1 MKIKKITPLN
11 TQILTTAEKYKGT
24 EKLKQ
29 DGLILDIQKLAGTI
43 KLHQK
48 VIAVGPMVRN
58 IKPGQTVQ
66 INPSNYMV
74 LEHPEDVD
82 SVREV
87 VKVRNTRTRF
97 RLPTLNLADGEVLIL
112 QERDID
118 FIIDEYEEDEE

>member
-1 MKIKKITPLN
+1 
-11 TQILTTAEKYKGT
+11 
-24 EKLKQ
+24 
-29 DGLILDIQKLAGTI
+29 
-43 KLHQK
+43 
-48 VIAVGPMVRN
+48 MVRN
-58 IKPGQTVQ
+58 IKAGQTVQ